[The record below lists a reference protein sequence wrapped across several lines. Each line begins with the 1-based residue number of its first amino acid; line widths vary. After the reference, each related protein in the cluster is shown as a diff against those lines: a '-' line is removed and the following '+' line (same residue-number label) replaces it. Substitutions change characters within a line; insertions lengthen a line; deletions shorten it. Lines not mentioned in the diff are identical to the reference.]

1 MWNYMMLL
9 IFVTFC
15 KTSCF
20 LLLTFCHFAF
30 DTSGESGF
38 SDLKDG
44 WLENR
49 QSQEWLLEIKC

>member
-1 MWNYMMLL
+1 MMLL

-15 KTSCF
+15 KPSCF

-38 SDLKDG
+38 YDLKDG

>member
-1 MWNYMMLL
+1 MMLL
-9 IFVTFC
+9 IFVTFR
-15 KTSCF
+15 KPSCF

-44 WLENR
+44 RSKNKD
-49 QSQEWLLEIKC
+49 SQKGFLEIRV

>member
-1 MWNYMMLL
+1 MMLL
-9 IFVTFC
+9 IFVTFR
-15 KTSCF
+15 KPSCF

-30 DTSGESGF
+30 YTSGESGF